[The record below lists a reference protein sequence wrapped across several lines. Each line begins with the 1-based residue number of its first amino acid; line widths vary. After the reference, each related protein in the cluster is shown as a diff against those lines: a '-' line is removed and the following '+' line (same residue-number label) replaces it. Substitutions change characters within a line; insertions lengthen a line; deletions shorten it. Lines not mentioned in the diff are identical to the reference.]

1 LRVAAVADIHSNIHA
16 LRVVL
21 EELSRSGVEMVVCAG
36 DTVGYG
42 AFPDECCVEVKRIAS
57 YAVRGNHDV
66 SALTGDTSG
75 MNPYAAEAALWT
87 AGRIGE
93 DTAGFLRGLGDRASF
108 TAGGA
113 SFAMFHGSP
122 RDPVEYV
129 FEDGLTPALVEGM
142 AEDILVLGH
151 THVPFV
157 SRLGDLTVVNPGSV
171 GQPRDGDPRASFAV
185 IDTSSMDVNI
195 VRKAY
200 DVDAAAEAISRCG
213 IPGILGQRLRDGR

>member
-1 LRVAAVADIHSNIHA
+1 LRVAAVADIHSNYHA
-16 LRVVL
+16 LQAVL
-21 EELSRSGVEMVVCAG
+21 DELSRSEVEMVACVG
-36 DTVGYG
+36 DIVGYG
-42 AFPDECCVEVKRIAS
+42 AFPDECCVEVKRIAA

-66 SALTGDTSG
+66 SALTGDTLG

-93 DTAGFLRGLGDRASF
+93 DTARFLHGLGDSASF
-108 TAGGA
+108 MAGGT

-122 RDPVEYV
+122 RDPLEYV
-129 FEDGLTPALVEGM
+129 FEDALTPALVEGV

-185 IDTSSMDVNI
+185 IDTSSMDVTI
-195 VRKAY
+195 VRRAY

-213 IPGILGQRLRDGR
+213 LPDSLGQRLRDGR